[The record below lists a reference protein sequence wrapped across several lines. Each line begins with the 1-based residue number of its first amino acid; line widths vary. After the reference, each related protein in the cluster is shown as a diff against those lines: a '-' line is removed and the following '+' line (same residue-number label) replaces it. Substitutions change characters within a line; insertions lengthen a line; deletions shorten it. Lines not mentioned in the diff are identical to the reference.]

1 MKERRQFD
9 MAVYVLGDWF
19 MAALSWA
26 LFFIYR
32 KVNIEGTPYHLHI
45 FDDIKFYYG
54 IISIPLGW
62 VLLYAIFDNYRDIY
76 RLSRL
81 STIAHT
87 FFLTLFGVLFL
98 FFTLILDDFV
108 TGYATYYRSFFNL
121 FFLHFLLTV
130 ILRMVLLT
138 KASRR
143 LKKGLVSYKTLI
155 IGGNQN
161 ALEMYED
168 ITNREKGLGYH
179 FVGYIDSNTNSIN
192 ILQQK
197 MPMLGKLQDLPK
209 VIVEQEI
216 EEVIVAIET
225 SDHSKL
231 RDILNVLFDFGEKLL
246 IKIIPDMYDILLGS
260 VKMNYP
266 YGAVL
271 IEIRRELM
279 PKWQRVFKRF
289 LDIGV
294 SALGL
299 LILSP
304 LLCYIAIRVRLSSS
318 GSIFYFQ
325 ERVGLYGKPFK
336 IIKFRSMFTDAEKG
350 GNPQLSR
357 TGDDR
362 VTAWGGIMRKYRLD
376 ELPQFWN
383 VLRGEMSLVGPR
395 PERQFYIDQIMQQA
409 PHYRHLHKVRP
420 GITSWGMV
428 KYGYASSVPEMVQ
441 RMKFDILYIENMSL
455 ALDFK
460 IIFYT
465 LLVVLQGRG
474 K

>member
-1 MKERRQFD
+1 MKDRRQFD
-9 MAVYVLGDWF
+9 MAIYVFGDWL

-26 LFFIYR
+26 LFFVYR
-32 KVNIEGTPYHLHI
+32 KVNIEGNLYHLDI
-45 FDDIKFYYG
+45 FNDVKFYYG

-87 FFLTLFGVLFL
+87 LFLTLFGVLFL

-108 TGYATYYRSFFNL
+108 TDYTTYYRSFFNL
-121 FFLHFLLTV
+121 FCSHFFLTV

-155 IGGNQN
+155 VGGNQN

-179 FVGYIDSNTNSIN
+179 FVGYIDSNTNSAN
-192 ILQQK
+192 VLQQK

-209 VIVEQEI
+209 VIVEHEI

-231 RDILNVLFDFGEKLL
+231 RDILNILFDFGEKLL

-279 PKWQRVFKRF
+279 PKWQRVIKRF

-294 SALGL
+294 SAFGL
-299 LILSP
+299 FILSP
-304 LLCYIAIRVRLSSS
+304 LLLYIAIRVRLSSS
-318 GSIFYFQ
+318 GAIFYFQ
-325 ERVGLYGKPFK
+325 ERIGLYGKPFK
-336 IIKFRSMFTDAEKG
+336 IIKFRSMFTDAEKS

-362 VTAWGGIMRKYRLD
+362 VTAWGSIMRKYRLD

-395 PERQFYIDQIMQQA
+395 PERQFYIDQIMIHA